1 MHPKSAAAV
10 LLTCLAVAR
19 PASADASPT
28 ADDRKA
34 ASEAFRDG
42 DRAYKAGDFRH
53 AAEAY
58 HDAYVRA
65 PHYAPLWN
73 EARAWE
79 KASEVARAANVYAK
93 YLREAPSNAPDRNR
107 ATAALDRLAKKLA
120 RLDIHA
126 ASGLAEV
133 KIDGVAVE
141 DVSVYVVPGAHVVE
155 ARSGTDV
162 VRQSPSVDAGSVT
175 SVALV
180 APAASLKDEPPPP
193 PPTPAASSARSWS
206 PVVVY
211 FGGAVTAITAGL
223 AIWSGFDTLSQKSTF
238 NSAPTQDNLDS
249 GRSKESR
256 TNVLIGAS
264 AGVALLSLAAAVFL
278 VDWHMTSNEK
288 PSSEPGTVTLGLGPG
303 LFMLRGSF

>member
-1 MHPKSAAAV
+1 MHLKSAAAA
-10 LLTCLAVAR
+10 LLWCLAVAR
-19 PASADASPT
+19 PALADAALT

-58 HDAYVRA
+58 HDAYVKA

-93 YLREAPSNAPDRNR
+93 YLREAPANAPDRNR
-107 ATAALDRLAKKLA
+107 ATSALDRLAKKLA

-126 ASGLAEV
+126 ASGLADV
-133 KIDGVAVE
+133 KVDGVLVE

-155 ARSGTDV
+155 AHAGDAV
-162 VRQSPSVDAGSVT
+162 VRQSPSVDPGSVT
-175 SVALV
+175 SVALM
-180 APAASLKDEPPPP
+180 APVVESKVEPPPP
-193 PPTPAASSARSWS
+193 PPPLAASPSSRSWS

-223 AIWSGFDTLSQKSTF
+223 AIWSGLDTLSQKSTF
-238 NSAPTQDNLDS
+238 NSAPTQDNLDT

-256 TNVLIGAS
+256 TNVLIAAS
-264 AGVALLSLAAAVFL
+264 AGVGVLTLAAAVFL
-278 VDWHMTSNEK
+278 VDWHATSSEK
-288 PSSEPGTVTLGLGPG
+288 PASDPVTVGVGV
-303 LFMLRGSF
+303 GSFMVRGAF